1 MSEAAEQR
9 LCRRQNWAAPGGRHD
24 RIVKYLQ
31 FILLSAI
38 GILAAFL
45 AMVPLQQSNE
55 LGFLLSRD
63 TVDIAPERLR
73 VEAARYS
80 GADGAGRPFEL
91 NAASAL
97 QRSSSTPLVELEDL
111 SAQLELEDGLAFI
124 VANRGLYDL
133 EEEVVSIEGPLE
145 FRASDG
151 YRLQTSNVL
160 VRLDQ
165 REMRSAGDVD
175 GQIPLGAF
183 TADRMRF
190 DLPTR
195 TVFLEGEASLRIV
208 QGEGR

>member
-1 MSEAAEQR
+1 MSEAAQER
-9 LCRRQNWAAPGGRHD
+9 LDRRQSWAAPGGRHD

-31 FILLSAI
+31 IILPVAI
-38 GILAAFL
+38 GVLAAFL
-45 AMVPLQQSNE
+45 TMAPMQTSNE
-55 LGFLLSRD
+55 LSFLLSRD

-73 VEAARYS
+73 VESARYS
-80 GADGAGRPFEL
+80 GVDGTGRPFEL

-97 QRSSSTPLVELEDL
+97 QRSSSTPIVELEDL
-111 SAQLELEDGLAFI
+111 SAQLELDDGLAFI

-133 EEEVVSIEGPLE
+133 EEDAVAIEGPLE

-160 VRLDQ
+160 LRLDE
-165 REMRSAGDVD
+165 REMRSGGDVD
-175 GQIPLGAF
+175 GQIPLGSF
-183 TADRMRF
+183 SADRMRV

-195 TVFLEGEASLRIV
+195 TVFLEGRARLRIV

>member
-1 MSEAAEQR
+1 MSEAAQER
-9 LCRRQNWAAPGGRHD
+9 LDRRQSWAAPGGRHD

-31 FILLSAI
+31 IILPVAI
-38 GILAAFL
+38 GVLAAFL
-45 AMVPLQQSNE
+45 TMAPMQTSNE
-55 LGFLLSRD
+55 LSFLLSRD

-73 VEAARYS
+73 VESARYS
-80 GADGAGRPFEL
+80 GVDGAGRPFEL

-97 QRSSSTPLVELEDL
+97 QRSSSTPIVELEDL
-111 SAQLELEDGLAFI
+111 SAQLELDDGLAFI

-133 EEEVVSIEGPLE
+133 EEDAVAIEGPLE

-160 VRLDQ
+160 LRLDE

-175 GQIPLGAF
+175 GQIPLGSF
-183 TADRMRF
+183 SADRMRV
-190 DLPTR
+190 DLTTR
-195 TVFLEGEASLRIV
+195 TIFLEGRASLHIV